1 MKFKLRKVFETGWRA
16 KLAAF
21 LLICAGSTAN
31 ISGQDDSLFDT
42 KPVELSIKHKYRLTN
57 QELKTLQPILRQ
69 QNQELVIVLDRC
81 MDEDQTDY
89 FSLWNK
95 ILEKREEFESVS
107 IKGMTRRQTQVLR
120 AARHKF
126 ELRILNE
133 WRSFYVEELSSFLEL
148 DWFQASM
155 LEKLFQKDQDERLKM
170 IGPSNG
176 QQLER
181 FWQKL
186 SKDLEKQ
193 LERILTPDQLKDYRK
208 LNSKVEEL
216 VA

>member
-1 MKFKLRKVFETGWRA
+1 
-16 KLAAF
+16 
-21 LLICAGSTAN
+21 
-31 ISGQDDSLFDT
+31 
-42 KPVELSIKHKYRLTN
+42 
-57 QELKTLQPILRQ
+57 
-69 QNQELVIVLDRC
+69 
-81 MDEDQTDY
+81 
-89 FSLWNK
+89 
-95 ILEKREEFESVS
+95 
-107 IKGMTRRQTQVLR
+107 
-120 AARHKF
+120 
-126 ELRILNE
+126 
-133 WRSFYVEELSSFLEL
+133 
-148 DWFQASM
+148 M
-155 LEKLFQKDQDERLKM
+155 LEMLFQKDQDERLKM